1 MRFVLYSYVQKL
13 LEDLP
18 TADQT
23 TISQSRCS
31 LKNEQCFHGYLEK
44 IYIRRTKSVL
54 NAPPIVEYI
63 VFNSISDMLHQLNS
77 APLAINS
84 SAIRVCPF

>member
-18 TADQT
+18 TAGQT

-31 LKNEQCFHGYLEK
+31 LKNEQCFHGYFEK
-44 IYIRRTKSVL
+44 IYIRRTKSV
-54 NAPPIVEYI
+54 PPIVEYI
-63 VFNSISDMLHQLNS
+63 VFNSISDMLHKLKS